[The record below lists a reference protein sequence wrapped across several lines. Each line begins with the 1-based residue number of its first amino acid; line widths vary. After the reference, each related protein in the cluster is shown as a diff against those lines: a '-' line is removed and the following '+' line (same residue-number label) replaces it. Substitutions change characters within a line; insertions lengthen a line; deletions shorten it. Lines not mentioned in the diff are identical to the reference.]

1 MFGFGS
7 RNPQMRYM
15 RFALLAVVLIA
26 GATFHHTGAVYTTI
40 RVIYYAV
47 IFGGLGYYLWRRS
60 VAKHDPNAPAPGYGA
75 PAPTVPAPTV
85 PAPAVPAPAVPAPAV
100 PAPAVPAPT
109 VPAPALPGPALP
121 GAGPTVP
128 GHPAPPLPTAFLT
141 PGWYPDQQDMNV
153 QRYWDGSAWTSAR
166 HWAGTEWVDS

>member
-26 GATFHHTGAVYTTI
+26 GVTFHHTGAVYTTI

-47 IFGGLGYYLWRRS
+47 ILGGLGYYLWRRS
-60 VAKHDPNAPAPGYGA
+60 VAKHDPDAPAAGFGA
-75 PAPTVPAPTV
+75 PAPTV
-85 PAPAVPAPAVPAPAV
+85 PAPAVPGPAVPAPAV
-100 PAPAVPAPT
+100 
-109 VPAPALPGPALP
+109 PGPALP

-166 HWAGTEWVDS
+166 HWGGTEWVDS